1 MSVLAAAA
9 ACQTMYGPVET
20 PLAPVASEGIQI
32 TIGTVADESASFT
45 LAPKGEATYYSYYV
59 EAGDAPRKLD
69 SLAVYSCG
77 YDEGEAAGTFKW
89 TAETPS
95 AAVELKDLQPATTY
109 QIYAVSGSAMGIPGS
124 VETASFTTSDG
135 VSPELEEY
143 ETDGSTLYL
152 LYSEDV
158 QRADGAMSVKYYAYN
173 SDEIFEGQHIGT
185 VQIAEEDV
193 AIEGAIVAIDIKGLP
208 AGAYYAF
215 DAEAGAFMDASGNLT
230 AALSSACYCSDEDY
244 EVYPDEEGDGIIG
257 RAETKNFQLGAIA
270 QEDKKFNTEDPYFLI
285 DFGSDYGYGYTTDK
299 GSGSA
304 VYTLGNKT
312 TSYTLA
318 ARTDF
323 GYLSSQGKVVI
334 YLPEAGEKGNNISL
348 SIEEGVFEDYY
359 GNLNDAWEETGLVYV
374 YGYTLADIVGSYN
387 MTGKDGF
394 SGEIVNETLVIAE
407 SNNPKKGNVMI
418 TYYFGLPC
426 MTPIYGT
433 FDVDKGTLTVNNAQP
448 FFQMTES
455 GVQYTFYFFTYEGAP
470 SVTFSVP
477 EPGVI
482 KTPSGY
488 FGYAYAA
495 NGKLQ
500 DYMSLL
506 VSFEAT
512 RSENAG
518 APSAKEYKMPDLK
531 RSVPLDAKL

>member
-173 SDEIFEGQHIGT
+173 SDEIYEGQHLGT

-193 AIEGAIVAIDIKGLP
+193 TIEGEIVTIEIKGLP

-215 DAEAGAFMDASGNLT
+215 DAEMGAFKDPSGNLT
-230 AALSSACYCSDEDY
+230 AALSSSCYCSEEDD

-285 DFGSDYGYGYTTDK
+285 DFGSEYAYGYTDK
-299 GSGSA
+299 GNGTA
-304 VYTLGNKT
+304 TYLLGNKST
-312 TSYTLA
+312 TYTL
-318 ARTDF
+318 TGKSDF
-323 GYLSSQGKVVI
+323 DYIPSVGKVAI
-334 YLPEAGEKGNNISL
+334 FLPEAGEKGNIISL

-359 GNLNDAWEETGLVYV
+359 GNANDAWEETGLVYSC
-374 YGYTLADIVGSYN
+374 GYTLADIVGNYN
-387 MTGKDGF
+387 FTGIDGF
-394 SGEIVNETLVIAE
+394 TEETVNETMVIAE
-407 SNNPKKGNVMI
+407 SNNPEKGNVML
-418 TYYFGLPC
+418 TSYFGIPC
-426 MTPIYGT
+426 MAPIYGS
-433 FDVDKGTLTVNNAQP
+433 FDLDKGTLTVNNSQAFYQ
-448 FFQMTES
+448 FTKE
-455 GVQYTFYFFTYEGAP
+455 GVQYTFYYFTYGGAP
-470 SVTFSVP
+470 SVTYSVP
-477 EPGVI
+477 SPGVI
-482 KTPSGY
+482 NNPSGY
-488 FGYAYAA
+488 FGYALAA
-495 NGKLQ
+495 NGALQ
-500 DYMSLL
+500 GYMSLL
-506 VSFEAT
+506 VTFEAT
-512 RSENAG
+512 RSASAG
-518 APSAKEYKMPDLK
+518 TPAAMEFKMPDLK
-531 RSVPLDAKL
+531 RAMPLDTKL